1 MRVAEAAAAGVLRCL
16 LPTEEAERRRRQ
28 VTDHARRLI
37 GTNFGCQVLTYGS
50 VPLKTYLPDGD
61 IDVTILT
68 HKPLDS
74 TIIDDVRN
82 LLNAEEKNTDAEFVL
97 ESRRYVDAQVKVF
110 KCNIA
115 NIDVDIS
122 FNQIGGV
129 STLCFLEL
137 VDTEVGKDHLFK
149 RSIILIKAWCYN
161 EARIQGSDQWLLST
175 YALEILILYIF
186 NMFHNSLHGPFEAL
200 YMFLEYYSKFDWG
213 KYCVTLDGPVPL
225 SSLANFTAE
234 PAVANDELLL
244 GKESLSASSDRLLVL
259 PKGSDRH
266 DPEFRPKIL
275 NIIDPLKGDNNL
287 GRSISLET
295 FPHVRKSFSR
305 GAKKFRQILTLP
317 SELIPVGIYALFP
330 RTLRKHGTGQRTDLG
345 CSSVLLH
352 PMLDKEPHYMDDDED
367 EPENSLELPDKE
379 LNLHKS
385 SNGYFLADYKDCC
398 QKKIWQ
404 YLARYY
410 GMASGAS
417 GSDATYFSSH
427 SSSHPENGN
436 GSMKQC
442 CGSCA
447 TGGGLSVCRSFMMQN
462 HILAAATQANTL
474 CVTESNQTGDV
485 HQENLSPFP
494 FSPSDLLE
502 LSGDLGLHLGCLR
515 NVQYHLEALFDELLK
530 SVQEASLA
538 GLINEDSFVVPTL
551 RSSCN
556 TDARPPLLALPSP
569 ADTDRRNL
577 SPVYASHSTT
587 AYVPQQSHTQVQVDA
602 VDQSFYGPHIPSVDG
617 WSLSPSHA
625 ADSESYHVSCSWYCN
640 TEEASQ
646 THGAAAYMSNMSLSL
661 PSGMDTLSNG
671 LACYQS
677 SPVDPETYHVSWS
690 YVTGDVPKTRGTGT
704 YIPKM
709 TYDYHKERERAFF
722 DKARKQRQ
730 RQQDQAYSSNEHAAA
745 GNGTDQA
752 LMDQGNPQQDDS
764 SGNSFAP
771 EGGSVS
777 SEEQA
782 PPYCGTKLQVPPPT
796 SKADQQ
802 RSENGSSET
811 LRLPTLVTDRGAK
824 QAPPASQTMKTM
836 NSREQRSE
844 NGSGKT
850 PAALRPPIL
859 ALPHNV
865 RGVLNG
871 RGSLPAFGNRR
882 SSSPPAAAKG
892 NNIQSVP
899 ALQEEALE
907 FGTLGRFSET
917 LKFVG
922 EFPLLT
928 APVKRPVQS
937 PVWAEQSPRAGTGQA
952 QVKPVEAT
960 AITAQSLRPSMGAAQ
975 IKPVEPTLKRAQC
988 LLLPGANGTQSR
1000 PVEATVPAVKILRP
1014 GVEATSTTVQS
1025 PRPTAQCRTEDGQH
1039 KLTDDAEFPPL
1050 KTGARYDA
1058 DFPPL
1063 KAGARCN

>member
-1 MRVAEAAAAGVLRCL
+1 M
-16 LPTEEAERRRRQ
+16 
-28 VTDHARRLI
+28 
-37 GTNFGCQVLTYGS
+37 
-50 VPLKTYLPDGD
+50 
-61 IDVTILT
+61 
-68 HKPLDS
+68 
-74 TIIDDVRN
+74 
-82 LLNAEEKNTDAEFVL
+82 
-97 ESRRYVDAQVKVF
+97 
-110 KCNIA
+110 
-115 NIDVDIS
+115 
-122 FNQIGGV
+122 
-129 STLCFLEL
+129 
-137 VDTEVGKDHLFK
+137 
-149 RSIILIKAWCYN
+149 
-161 EARIQGSDQWLLST
+161 
-175 YALEILILYIF
+175 
-186 NMFHNSLHGPFEAL
+186 
-200 YMFLEYYSKFDWG
+200 
-213 KYCVTLDGPVPL
+213 
-225 SSLANFTAE
+225 
-234 PAVANDELLL
+234 L

-287 GRSISLET
+287 GRSISLGEKNKDLHHFVFCLYISLNGKWMVLLFFKHMLIYAET

-462 HILAAATQANTL
+462 HILSAATQANTL

-551 RSSCN
+551 RSSCS

-646 THGAAAYMSNMSLSL
+646 THGAAAYMSNMVR
-661 PSGMDTLSNG
+661 TL
-671 LACYQS
+671 
-677 SPVDPETYHVSWS
+677 
-690 YVTGDVPKTRGTGT
+690 GT
-704 YIPKM
+704 YM
-709 TYDYHKERERAFF
+709 VF
-722 DKARKQRQ
+722 
-730 RQQDQAYSSNEHAAA
+730 SC
-745 GNGTDQA
+745 
-752 LMDQGNPQQDDS
+752 LC
-764 SGNSFAP
+764 
-771 EGGSVS
+771 SVLES
-777 SEEQA
+777 
-782 PPYCGTKLQVPPPT
+782 
-796 SKADQQ
+796 
-802 RSENGSSET
+802 
-811 LRLPTLVTDRGAK
+811 
-824 QAPPASQTMKTM
+824 
-836 NSREQRSE
+836 
-844 NGSGKT
+844 
-850 PAALRPPIL
+850 
-859 ALPHNV
+859 
-865 RGVLNG
+865 VL
-871 RGSLPAFGNRR
+871 
-882 SSSPPAAAKG
+882 
-892 NNIQSVP
+892 
-899 ALQEEALE
+899 
-907 FGTLGRFSET
+907 FST
-917 LKFVG
+917 
-922 EFPLLT
+922 
-928 APVKRPVQS
+928 
-937 PVWAEQSPRAGTGQA
+937 
-952 QVKPVEAT
+952 
-960 AITAQSLRPSMGAAQ
+960 
-975 IKPVEPTLKRAQC
+975 
-988 LLLPGANGTQSR
+988 N
-1000 PVEATVPAVKILRP
+1000 
-1014 GVEATSTTVQS
+1014 
-1025 PRPTAQCRTEDGQH
+1025 
-1039 KLTDDAEFPPL
+1039 
-1050 KTGARYDA
+1050 
-1058 DFPPL
+1058 
-1063 KAGARCN
+1063 